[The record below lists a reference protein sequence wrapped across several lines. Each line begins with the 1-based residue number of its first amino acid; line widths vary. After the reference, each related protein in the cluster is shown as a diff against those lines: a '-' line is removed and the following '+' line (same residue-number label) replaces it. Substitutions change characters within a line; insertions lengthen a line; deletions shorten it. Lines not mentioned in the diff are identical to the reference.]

1 MNGKELVFKTP
12 GEETEDVE
20 DTRDGSEV
28 GEDEDEGMDNN
39 IVDPAGPE
47 PVRVVEVPR
56 IVLHDDG

>member
-1 MNGKELVFKTP
+1 VNGKELVFKTP

-20 DTRDGSEV
+20 DTLDGPEV
-28 GEDEDEGMDNN
+28 GEDEGMDN

-47 PVRVVEVPR
+47 LVPVAEIPR

>member
-1 MNGKELVFKTP
+1 VNGKELVFKTP

-39 IVDPAGPE
+39 IVDPAGP
-47 PVRVVEVPR
+47 VRVAEVPR